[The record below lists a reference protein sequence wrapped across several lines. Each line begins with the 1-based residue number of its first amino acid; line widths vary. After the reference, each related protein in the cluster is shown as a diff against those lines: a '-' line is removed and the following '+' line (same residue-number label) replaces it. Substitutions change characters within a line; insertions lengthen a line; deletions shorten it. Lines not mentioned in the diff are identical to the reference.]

1 MDNLE
6 SKIVVIIL
14 AGGAGSRMGRIKQL
28 LHWKH
33 ATLLENTIEQAK
45 NSEGS
50 DIIVVLGAHASEIR
64 SKISDNDVIF
74 VDNAVWEHGLGTSIS
89 CGVNYIQKN
98 KCGATGVLILLA
110 DQPLI
115 DTRYI
120 NKMID
125 TFIKKSNG
133 LVTTNYGSREGVPA
147 IFAQKYFLELQDL
160 NQDFGAKELIG
171 KNKHLTISLDPEG
184 KETDIDTPKD
194 YNTLLKEL
202 PEEN

>member
-1 MDNLE
+1 
-6 SKIVVIIL
+6 
-14 AGGAGSRMGRIKQL
+14 
-28 LHWKH
+28 
-33 ATLLENTIEQAK
+33 
-45 NSEGS
+45 
-50 DIIVVLGAHASEIR
+50 
-64 SKISDNDVIF
+64 
-74 VDNAVWEHGLGTSIS
+74 
-89 CGVNYIQKN
+89 
-98 KCGATGVLILLA
+98 
-110 DQPLI
+110 
-115 DTRYI
+115 
-120 NKMID
+120 MID